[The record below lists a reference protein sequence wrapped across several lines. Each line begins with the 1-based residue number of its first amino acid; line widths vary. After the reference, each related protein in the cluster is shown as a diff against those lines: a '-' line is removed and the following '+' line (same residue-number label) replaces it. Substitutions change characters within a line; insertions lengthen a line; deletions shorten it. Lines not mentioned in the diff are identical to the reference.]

1 MRSLEPRELTEGMVL
16 AEPVITQAG
25 QVLAP
30 KGSDIT
36 RQLINRIRLY
46 RIGQVA
52 VEEEKTERTDTA
64 QAQTKTHAEKSRTH
78 SQKVAA
84 SNQFRDFQFI
94 YYETIEEMKRAF
106 TGLAERGEPIDT
118 DRLLSASSD
127 LFRSRSTIAEMFD
140 MLFNLR
146 TVSDAVYAHCLNVA
160 LISRMIGRWLKA
172 DRETRDLLTLAGML
186 HDIGKIKIPDE
197 ILNKPDTLT
206 EAEFALIRQHPRFG
220 YELLKGQQ
228 LNDHIKKAALM
239 HHERS
244 DGSGYPAGLTD
255 ERIDSVAQIIGIADV
270 YDAMTTSRA
279 YRTPLCPFEVISR
292 FEQEGFQKYHTRYIL
307 TFLQQI
313 AETYQN
319 NRVILSNGRCGK
331 IVMLNQKALSRPM
344 VQFDDNTVLDLSTAD
359 KDLYIRAIF

>member
-30 KGSDIT
+30 KGST
-36 RQLINRIRLY
+36 VSRQLINRIRLY
-46 RIGQVA
+46 RIGHVA
-52 VEEEKTERTDTA
+52 VEEAPDTA
-64 QAQTKTHAEKSRTH
+64 APRQEQAKTHAEKSRTH

-84 SNQFRDFQFI
+84 SDQFRDFQFV
-94 YYETIEEMKRAF
+94 YYETIEEMKRSF
-106 TGLAERGEPIDT
+106 TGLVERGEPIDT
-118 DRLLSASSD
+118 DRLLAASSD
-127 LFRSRSTIAEMFD
+127 LFRLRSTIAEMFD

-146 TVSDAVYAHCLNVA
+146 TVADAVYAHCLNVA
-160 LISRMIGRWLKA
+160 LISRMIGRWLK
-172 DRETRDLLTLAGML
+172 DDQETRDLLTLAGML

-197 ILNKPDTLT
+197 VLNKPAALT
-206 EAEFALIRQHPRFG
+206 EAEFALIKQHPRFG
-220 YELLKGQQ
+220 YELLKGQP

-244 DGSGYPAGLTD
+244 DGSGYPTGLTD
-255 ERIDSVAQIIGIADV
+255 DKIDSIAQIVGIADV
-270 YDAMTTSRA
+270 YDAMTTSRS

-292 FEQEGFQKYHTRYIL
+292 FEQEGFQKYNTRYIL

-313 AETYQN
+313 AATYQN
-319 NRVILSNGRCGK
+319 NRVILSNGKCGQ
-331 IVMLNQKALSRPM
+331 IVMLNPNALSRPM